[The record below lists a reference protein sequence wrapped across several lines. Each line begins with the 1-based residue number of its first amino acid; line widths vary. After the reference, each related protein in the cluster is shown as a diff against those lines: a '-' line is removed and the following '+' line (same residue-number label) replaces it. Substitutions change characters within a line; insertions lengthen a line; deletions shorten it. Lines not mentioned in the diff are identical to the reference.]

1 MKDGIYYNISNED
14 YHKDEAIG
22 STSVKAISVSPA
34 NLYFN
39 PFKGSKSAQIGT
51 AIHAALL
58 EPDVF
63 ERDFILRPD
72 ITDRRTKEYVSLKQ
86 VYHPDNIFING
97 EVETITRMVESARM
111 NTDFMDYMETKGNS
125 EVSMFAT
132 CPITGLRLKC
142 RFDRLSDSL
151 PYPLDVKSC
160 MDATER
166 GFSQA
171 FGKYRYHI
179 QAAFYL
185 YVLKLT
191 TGIELD
197 QFCFFALQNKPPYT
211 NCMYF
216 IGTESLELGYKHM
229 HEALR
234 KIKECID
241 DEALRTEGIVL
252 PPSEINVPNYLF
264 DDEYLDDEVFL

>member
-132 CPITGLRLKC
+132 CPITELRLKC

-151 PYPLDVKSC
+151 PTRL
-160 MDATER
+160 M
-166 GFSQA
+166 
-171 FGKYRYHI
+171 
-179 QAAFYL
+179 
-185 YVLKLT
+185 
-191 TGIELD
+191 
-197 QFCFFALQNKPPYT
+197 
-211 NCMYF
+211 
-216 IGTESLELGYKHM
+216 
-229 HEALR
+229 
-234 KIKECID
+234 
-241 DEALRTEGIVL
+241 
-252 PPSEINVPNYLF
+252 
-264 DDEYLDDEVFL
+264 